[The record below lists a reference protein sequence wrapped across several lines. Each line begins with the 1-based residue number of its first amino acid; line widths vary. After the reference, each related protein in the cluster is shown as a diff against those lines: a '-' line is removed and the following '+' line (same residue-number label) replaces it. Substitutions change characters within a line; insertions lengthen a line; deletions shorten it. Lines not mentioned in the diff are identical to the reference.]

1 MNLIK
6 EKFKEVIASVLPMV
20 VLITILYFIFV
31 DFNQTVFVLFI
42 IGSFLLIVGL
52 AIFLVGIDLAM
63 GIIGEYFALETAKS
77 KTTLGFLIMAFLIG
91 FIVTVAE
98 PDLHILSIQLE
109 LSSGGVIGAIRFV
122 LAVSFGVGI
131 LIAAASLVRVRGAS
145 NVRFMAITYVILLAL
160 SLISQKEFVGFA
172 YDASGATTGALTTP
186 FALALAVGFGRIRSA
201 DRLDGLNE
209 DFGMVGAM
217 SAGPVLIVLLMSIVL
232 GEQTFAPSAVTVEAT
247 MGVWEKLSSTFKTE
261 YVRAFYTL
269 LPLVSLFIIWN
280 LFGRTL
286 KKKSMIKVFSGVAF
300 SYVGL
305 MLFLSGIYSGFMEM
319 GTILGMEIARR
330 GSGLLLLTGFA
341 IGLIVVLV
349 EPAVIVLCH
358 QIEDNTGGRLSS
370 KLIKIVLSLGV
381 AIAVFI
387 AMLRVIKPELEL
399 TYFLIPG
406 FATAVVLSFFADPLI
421 VGIAYDAGGVA
432 SGPLTATFVLAFANG
447 AAMGS
452 PGADIMS
459 EGFGVIAAVAMMP
472 VLSIMILG
480 VIVKMKSDRELPD
493 TYPERTVSV
502 LEEGI
507 GVACV
512 SLFVRVPRN
521 HAARVVDVAR
531 NAGAG
536 PATILHGRHG
546 SVKTE
551 DDFLEIKRFFEKEV
565 ELILFVVDKD
575 IALKISEALDKDE
588 RMDIDIGKDV
598 FIMPCLSN

>member
-20 VLITILYFIFV
+20 ILIMALYFIFV
-31 DFNQTVFVLFI
+31 DFNQNVFVLFL

-52 AIFLVGIDLAM
+52 SLFLVGIDLAM
-63 GIIGEYFALETAKS
+63 GIIGEYFALEAAKS
-77 KTTLGFLIMAFLIG
+77 KTTIAFLILIFLIG

-109 LSSGGVIGAIRFV
+109 MSSGGVIGAIRFV

-131 LIAAASLVRVRGAS
+131 LIAAASIVRVRGAS
-145 NVRFMAITYVILLAL
+145 NVRFMAITYVILLTL
-160 SLISQKEFVGFA
+160 SVISQKEFVGFA

-186 FALALAVGFGRIRSA
+186 FALALAVGFGRIRST
-201 DRLDGLNE
+201 DRLDGLSE

-217 SAGPVLIVLLMSIVL
+217 SAGPVLIVLLMSILL
-232 GEQTFAPSAVTVEAT
+232 GKQTFENPTIAIEAT
-247 MGVWEKLSSTFKTE
+247 MGIREKLSSTFKAE

-269 LPLVSLFIIWN
+269 LPLVSLFLIWN
-280 LFGRTL
+280 FFGRRL

-300 SYVGL
+300 CYVGL

-319 GTILGMEIARR
+319 GTILGMEIAKR
-330 GSGLLLLTGFA
+330 GEWILLLTGFA

-406 FATAVVLSFFADPLI
+406 FATAVILSFFADPLI

-432 SGPLTATFVLAFANG
+432 SGPITATFVLAFANG

-452 PGADIMS
+452 PGADLMS

-480 VIVKMKSDRELPD
+480 VIVKIKAARELPE
-493 TYPERTVSV
+493 THPAREVSV
-502 LEEGI
+502 LEENI
-507 GVACV
+507 GVARV
-512 SLFVRVPRN
+512 SLFVRVPKN
-521 HAARVVDVAR
+521 YADRVVDVAR
-531 NAGAG
+531 SAGAG

-551 DDFLEIKRFFEKEV
+551 GDFLELKRFFEKEV
-565 ELILFVVDKD
+565 EIILFIVENDV
-575 IALKISEALDKDE
+575 ALKISEALSKDE
-588 RMDIDIGKDV
+588 HIDIDIGKNV
-598 FIMPCLSN
+598 FAMPCVN

>member
-20 VLITILYFIFV
+20 VLISILYFLFV
-31 DFNQTVFVLFI
+31 DFNQNVFTLFL
-42 IGSFLLIVGL
+42 IGSVLLIVGL

-77 KTTLGFLIMAFLIG
+77 KRVTSFLFLAFLIG

-109 LSSGGVIGAIRFV
+109 MSSGGVIDAIRFV
-122 LAVSFGVGI
+122 LAVSFGVGV

-145 NVRFMAITYVILLAL
+145 NTRFMAVTYFILITL

-186 FALALAVGFGRIRSA
+186 FALALALGFGRIRSSK
-201 DRLDGLNE
+201 RQDGLSE

-217 SAGPVLIVLLMSIVL
+217 SAGPILVVLIMSIIL
-232 GEQTFAPSAVTVEAT
+232 GEQTFNNPTISTEAA
-247 MGVWEKLSSTFKTE
+247 MGIGEKLASVFKTE

-269 LPLVSLFIIWN
+269 LPLVSMFIIWN
-280 LFGRTL
+280 LFGRRL
-286 KKKSMIKVFSGVAF
+286 KRKSMIKVFSGVAF
-300 SYVGL
+300 CYVGL
-305 MLFLSGIYSGFMEM
+305 TLFLSGIYSGFMEM
-319 GTILGMEIARR
+319 GTILGMEIASR
-330 GSGLLLLTGFA
+330 GSGLLLITGFV
-341 IGLIVVLV
+341 IGLTVVLV

-370 KLIKIVLSLGV
+370 RIIKIVLSLGV

-406 FATAVVLSFFADPLI
+406 FATAVILSFFADPLI

-432 SGPLTATFVLAFANG
+432 SGPITATFVLAFANG

-452 PGADIMS
+452 PGADLMS

-480 VIVKMKSDRELPD
+480 VIVKLKSAKELPEAH
-493 TYPERTVSV
+493 PAREVSV
-502 LEEGI
+502 MAENI
-507 GVACV
+507 GVARV
-512 SLFVRVPRN
+512 TLFVRVPRN
-521 HAARVVDVAR
+521 YANRVVDVAR
-531 NAGAG
+531 AAGAG

-546 SVKTE
+546 SVQTE
-551 DDFLEIKRFFEKEV
+551 DDFLELKRFFEKEV
-565 ELILFVVDKD
+565 ELLLFVVEKD
-575 IALKISEALDKDE
+575 IALKISEALYKDE
-588 RMDIDIGKDV
+588 SLDNDIGNSV
-598 FIMPCLSN
+598 FIMPCVNN

>member
-20 VLITILYFIFV
+20 ILIMALYFIFV
-31 DFNQTVFVLFI
+31 DFNQNVFVLFL

-52 AIFLVGIDLAM
+52 SLFLVGIDLAM
-63 GIIGEYFALETAKS
+63 GIIGEYFALEAAKS
-77 KTTLGFLIMAFLIG
+77 KTTVTFLILTFLIG

-109 LSSGGVIGAIRFV
+109 MSSGGVIGAIRFV

-145 NVRFMAITYVILLAL
+145 NVRFMAITYAILLTL

-186 FALALAVGFGRIRSA
+186 FALALAVGFGRIRST
-201 DRLDGLNE
+201 DRLDGLSE

-217 SAGPVLIVLLMSIVL
+217 SAGPILIVLLMSILL
-232 GEQTFAPSAVTVEAT
+232 GRQTFENPTIKIEAA
-247 MGVWEKLSSTFKTE
+247 MSIGEKLSSTFKTE

-269 LPLVSLFIIWN
+269 LPLVSLFLIWN
-280 LFGRTL
+280 FFGRTL

-300 SYVGL
+300 CYVGL
-305 MLFLSGIYSGFMEM
+305 LLFLSGIYSGFMEM
-319 GTILGMEIARR
+319 GTILGMEIAKR
-330 GSGLLLLTGFA
+330 GEGILLLTGFA

-370 KLIKIVLSLGV
+370 KIIKIVLSLGV

-406 FATAVVLSFFADPLI
+406 FATAVILSFFADPLI

-452 PGADIMS
+452 PGADLMS

-480 VIVKMKSDRELPD
+480 VIVKIKADRELPE
-493 TYPERTVSV
+493 THPAREVSV
-502 LEEGI
+502 LEENI
-507 GVACV
+507 GVARV

-521 HAARVVDVAR
+521 YADRVVDVAR
-531 NAGAG
+531 SAGAG

-551 DDFLEIKRFFEKEV
+551 GDFLELKRFFEKEV
-565 ELILFVVDKD
+565 ELILFIVENDV
-575 IALKISEALDKDE
+575 ALKISEALSRDE
-588 RMDIDIGKDV
+588 DIDIDIGKNV
-598 FIMPCLSN
+598 FIMPCVN